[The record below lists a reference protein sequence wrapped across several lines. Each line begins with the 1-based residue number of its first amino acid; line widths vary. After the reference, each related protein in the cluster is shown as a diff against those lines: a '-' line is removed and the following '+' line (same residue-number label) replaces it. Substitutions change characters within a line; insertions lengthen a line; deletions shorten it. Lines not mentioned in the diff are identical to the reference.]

1 MRSFQT
7 SHDRRVF
14 AFTFQLHLHHAILT
28 PTGRRMHRTTALGLE
43 ALQKVLW
50 WTCTLSAGNL
60 GLFVPLQHSGHRDP
74 AESFSRRHHR
84 LWISYLSFFY
94 PSKSI
99 SDSRKENGFVLAT
112 LYFTI
117 PGLVTNA
124 TSQPKQRLYL
134 PSSFH
139 HQSIAFRG
147 SQFLALVH
155 LCNSCR
161 PAILARRSL
170 DRATRVPLSSASTP
184 PSGRGYTDDE
194 VSCRAF
200 SPLS

>member
-1 MRSFQT
+1 
-7 SHDRRVF
+7 
-14 AFTFQLHLHHAILT
+14 
-28 PTGRRMHRTTALGLE
+28 MHRTTALGLE

-117 PGLVTNA
+117 PGLF
-124 TSQPKQRLYL
+124 
-134 PSSFH
+134 PSPIDRFSRV
-139 HQSIAFRG
+139 SIPR
-147 SQFLALVH
+147 SRSPLQFLQTRDSSKENSGQGHESGALICLYSPQGEVT
-155 LCNSCR
+155 
-161 PAILARRSL
+161 P
-170 DRATRVPLSSASTP
+170 TTSSALE
-184 PSGRGYTDDE
+184 PSLSDPERMLGDDAGE
-194 VSCRAF
+194 RETA
-200 SPLS
+200 